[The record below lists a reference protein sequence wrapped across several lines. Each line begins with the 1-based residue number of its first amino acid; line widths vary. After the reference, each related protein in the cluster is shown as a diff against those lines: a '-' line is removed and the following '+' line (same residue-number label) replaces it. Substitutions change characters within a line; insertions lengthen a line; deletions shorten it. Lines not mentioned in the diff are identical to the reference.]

1 MPLIYQCH
9 ALGQKSIMKLQYQ
22 LCKTEKSYNSS
33 WINFYIKEIFGS
45 QPSEFQ
51 KLTAENLLMD

>member
-1 MPLIYQCH
+1 
-9 ALGQKSIMKLQYQ
+9 MKLQYQ